1 MATAGLL
8 RFLDDLPVP
17 QNDPGSVREKAD
29 EILSRPEYREP
40 PDTIWE
46 RVSDFVSE
54 QIGRLLSAIGFGGG
68 GVGTLVA
75 WLVLA
80 ALIAAVAAL
89 VFWAVQAGEW
99 GQNRGQGGE
108 GEPVIV
114 STEAHRSAR
123 DWLNEAQRHE
133 AEGRWSEG
141 LLCRYRALV
150 TELVDQGVIP
160 ELAGRTS
167 GEYVRDVRQHAP
179 AVAAPFA
186 AATELF
192 EAAWYG
198 GATTGPDER
207 DRFVGLAVQV
217 LQPESIGAER

>member
-8 RFLDDLPVP
+8 RFLDDLPTP
-17 QNDPGSVREKAD
+17 QNDPGTVRDKAG

-40 PDTIWE
+40 PDTLWE

-54 QIGRLLSAIGFGGG
+54 QIGRFLSAIGFGGG
-68 GVGTLVA
+68 GVGTIVA

-80 ALIAAVAAL
+80 ALIAGVAAL
-89 VFWAVQAGEW
+89 VVWAVRAGEW
-99 GQNRGQGGE
+99 GQSSGGRSE

-114 STEAHRSAR
+114 STEAYRSAR
-123 DWLNEAQRHE
+123 DWLNEVQGHE
-133 AEGRWSEG
+133 AEGRWNEG

-150 TELVDQGVIP
+150 TELVDKGVIP

-167 GEYVRDVRQHAP
+167 GEYVSDVRQHAP
-179 AVAAPFA
+179 GTAVPFA

-192 EAAWYG
+192 ESAWYG
-198 GATTGPDER
+198 RAPTGPDER
-207 DRFVGLAVQV
+207 DRFIGLAVQV
-217 LQPESIGAER
+217 LEPESIGAER

>member
-17 QNDPGSVREKAD
+17 QNDPGTVREKAD
-29 EILSRPEYREP
+29 EILRRPEYREP
-40 PDTIWE
+40 PDTLWE
-46 RVSDFVSE
+46 RISDFVNE
-54 QIGRLLSAIGFGGG
+54 QIGRLLSAVGFGGG
-68 GVGTLVA
+68 GVGTVVA

-80 ALIAAVAAL
+80 ALIAVVVAL
-89 VFWAVQAGEW
+89 VVWAVRAGEW
-99 GQNRGQGGE
+99 GQGRGARNE
-108 GEPVIV
+108 GDPVIV
-114 STEAHRSAR
+114 STEAYRSAR
-123 DWLNEAQRHE
+123 DWLNDAQRHE

-150 TELVDQGVIP
+150 TELVDKGVIP

-167 GEYVRDVRQHAP
+167 GEYVSDVRQHGP
-179 AVAAPFA
+179 AIAAPFA

-198 GATTGPDER
+198 RAPTGPDER
-207 DRFVGLAVQV
+207 DQFIGLAVQV
-217 LQPESIGAER
+217 LEPESIGAPR